1 MEKLSKTTIL
11 QALNAHKAELKQFG
25 VKKIALFGSF
35 LHDSAGKQ
43 SDIDIYVEL
52 ESPSFDTYFDLK
64 FFLEKLLGR
73 KVDLVTKAALK
84 PALADIAAE
93 ALYAE
98 T

>member
-73 KVDLVTKAALK
+73 KRWNKNRNRC
-84 PALADIAAE
+84 PRIIHSRSSSC
-93 ALYAE
+93 
-98 T
+98 